1 MGSKKNRARA
11 SSSPATPTPSP
22 KTSPAR
28 GVPWLVVAVVVAGVG
43 AYALQGTSDSAPAAA
58 ATTSAATTAGQTP
71 TAAAEATPTAAGAP
85 GPAPITS
92 SEAPMPDSLDG
103 LPMPPLPY
111 VPQMVPR
118 PVDLVKQ
125 AYVFAAQN
133 PGVLSYVPCY
143 CGCENNGHVSN
154 VDCFVGSR
162 APNGAVESWDAH
174 GMT

>member
-1 MGSKKNRARA
+1 LAV
-11 SSSPATPTPSP
+11 T
-22 KTSPAR
+22 
-28 GVPWLVVAVVVAGVG
+28 VAVVAVAGVG
-43 AYALQGTSDSAPAAA
+43 AYALRGTSDSAPA
-58 ATTSAATTAGQTP
+58 
-71 TAAAEATPTAAGAP
+71 TAAAEATPAAAGAP
-85 GPAPITS
+85 GPAPITA
-92 SEAPMPDSLDG
+92 SEAPMLDG

-133 PGVLSYVPCY
+133 PGILGYVPCY

-162 APNGAVESWDAH
+162 APNGAVESWDTH

>member
-1 MGSKKNRARA
+1 
-11 SSSPATPTPSP
+11 
-22 KTSPAR
+22 
-28 GVPWLVVAVVVAGVG
+28 
-43 AYALQGTSDSAPAAA
+43 
-58 ATTSAATTAGQTP
+58 
-71 TAAAEATPTAAGAP
+71 
-85 GPAPITS
+85 
-92 SEAPMPDSLDG
+92 MPENLDG

-118 PVDLVKQ
+118 PVELVKR

-143 CGCENNGHVSN
+143 CGCENNGHISN

-162 APNGAVESWDAH
+162 APNGAVESWDTH

>member
-1 MGSKKNRARA
+1 LAV
-11 SSSPATPTPSP
+11 T
-22 KTSPAR
+22 
-28 GVPWLVVAVVVAGVG
+28 VAVVAVAGVG
-43 AYALQGTSDSAPAAA
+43 AYALRGTSDSAPATA
-58 ATTSAATTAGQTP
+58 ATTSAATTAVQTP
-71 TAAAEATPTAAGAP
+71 TAAAEATPAAAGAP
-85 GPAPITS
+85 GPAPITA
-92 SEAPMPDSLDG
+92 SEAPMLDG

-133 PGVLSYVPCY
+133 PGILGYVPCY

-162 APNGAVESWDAH
+162 APNGAVESWDTH

>member
-1 MGSKKNRARA
+1 MGSKKKRERAVG
-11 SSSPATPTPSP
+11 SPGTPTVTTAPT
-22 KTSPAR
+22 KGT
-28 GVPWLVVAVVVAGVG
+28 PWLVVAMVVAVVAGVG
-43 AYALQGTSDSAPAAA
+43 AYAWLGTSDPTPSAVVESAPAQAA
-58 ATTSAATTAGQTP
+58 SASQATSTP
-71 TAAAEATPTAAGAP
+71 AGAP
-85 GPAPITS
+85 GPAPITA
-92 SEAPMPDSLDG
+92 SEATLPDTLDG

-118 PVDLVKQ
+118 PVELVKK

-133 PGVLSYVPCY
+133 PGVLGYVPCY

-162 APNGAVESWDAH
+162 APNGAVESWDTH

>member
-1 MGSKKNRARA
+1 MGSKKSRKRTPAAPAA
-11 SSSPATPTPSP
+11 STPVAGKGP
-22 KTSPAR
+22 
-28 GVPWLVVAVVVAGVG
+28 PWLFIATAVVAVAAVGVFTLSRG
-43 AYALQGTSDSAPAAA
+43 DDTAEPRTAASPTAEDS
-58 ATTSAATTAGQTP
+58 SAALASETAP
-71 TAAAEATPTAAGAP
+71 VAPVSTARAPDAPVPEMPAT
-85 GPAPITS
+85 
-92 SEAPMPDSLDG
+92 LDD

-118 PVDLVKQ
+118 PPELVRR

-143 CGCENNGHVSN
+143 CGCENDGHVSN

-162 APNGAVESWDAH
+162 APSGAVESWDTH